1 MNRLMRNR
9 TGTRNENGQTMV
21 ELTLVFPVLALILF
35 AIVQFGIAFNDY
47 LALTDAVRAGSRK
60 AAVSRFA
67 DDPKLETEQA
77 IRDAADGLDPD
88 PAKLVIEVESSWKPG
103 EQVRV
108 KATYP
113 YDIKL
118 PLVDKILS
126 FEGSLE
132 SEVKE
137 RVE

>member
-1 MNRLMRNR
+1 MTNLHPDIRDSK
-9 TGTRNENGQTMV
+9 GQTMV

-60 AAVSRFA
+60 AAVSRFTEN
-67 DDPKLETEQA
+67 PTLETEQA
-77 IRDAADGLDPD
+77 IRDAADGLDPN
-88 PAKLVIEVESSWKPG
+88 PAKLVIEVESSWQPG

-126 FEGSLE
+126 LEGSLE

>member
-1 MNRLMRNR
+1 
-9 TGTRNENGQTMV
+9 MV

-67 DDPKLETEQA
+67 DSPTTETEQA
-77 IRDAADGLDPD
+77 IKDAADGLDP
-88 PAKLVIEVESSWKPG
+88 AKIVIEVESSWEPG

-108 KATYP
+108 KAAYP

>member
-1 MNRLMRNR
+1 MNQLMRNR
-9 TGTRNENGQTMV
+9 TGIRSENGQTMV

-60 AAVSRFA
+60 ATVSRFA
-67 DDPKLETEQA
+67 DSPTTETEQA
-77 IRDAADGLDPD
+77 IKDAADGLDP
-88 PAKLVIEVESSWKPG
+88 AKIVIEVESSWEPG

-108 KATYP
+108 KAAYP

>member
-1 MNRLMRNR
+1 
-9 TGTRNENGQTMV
+9 MV

-60 AAVSRFA
+60 AAVSRLA

-77 IRDAADGLDPD
+77 IRDAADGLDPN
-88 PAKLVIEVESSWKPG
+88 PAKLVIEVESSWQPG

-126 FEGSLE
+126 LEGSLE